1 MKIRTGTKVAGSSQF
16 IECELEDSD
25 MQDVE
30 GWADLPVSQR
40 WKMMTKRGDS
50 FVVEYMLRNDHIS
63 QEYAAQRMQ
72 EIRGS

>member
-16 IECELEDSD
+16 IECELEDAD
-25 MQDVE
+25 MLDVPNWDE
-30 GWADLPVSQR
+30 LTPAQK

-63 QEYAAQRMQ
+63 QEFAAARMAA
-72 EIRGS
+72 IRES